1 MAAVPSPEL
10 SSVRGVYICSCGP
23 TQMPGSGTS
32 AFRCSWESHPA
43 SVDLKWGLAY
53 VANRS
58 SKWRFDLSLDAKWE
72 RWWSMNDLFRDT
84 NSLSL
89 LDKCIA
95 AVIGILLIHGAF
107 HLLERTLPQRF
118 GKADSR
124 YKVRKFVVFTGYLSI
139 LLFLT
144 ILFEDRLGRLSF
156 ALGVAGAGVAVALQ
170 DVLASI
176 AGAFSI
182 GFSKL
187 YAVGDRV
194 QIGDIRGDVID
205 IGLLR
210 TTLMETGNWVSKDL
224 YNGRIVRIPNS
235 AVLKGSVF
243 NYSQGFQFIW
253 DEIKVLFTTDSDCLL
268 AKEVLLRVAKEAVG
282 EYLVEA
288 QTSWKIV
295 SDNFRSANPP
305 LEPTVALAVNGG
317 SLEFGVS
324 YVVDYTKR
332 TAMQDRLFT
341 NIVQE
346 VANSKGRLEW
356 ATSTACPTVQ
366 LVAPPST
373 DGFPSASSQ
382 GTGKAA
388 GAR

>member
-1 MAAVPSPEL
+1 
-10 SSVRGVYICSCGP
+10 
-23 TQMPGSGTS
+23 
-32 AFRCSWESHPA
+32 
-43 SVDLKWGLAY
+43 
-53 VANRS
+53 
-58 SKWRFDLSLDAKWE
+58 
-72 RWWSMNDLFRDT
+72 MNDLYRQAV
-84 NSLSL
+84 SLSFFA
-89 LDKCIA
+89 KGA
-95 AVIGILLIHGAF
+95 AATVGVLTIHAAF
-107 HLLERTLPQRF
+107 RVLEKTLPQRF
-118 GKADSR
+118 GRADAR
-124 YKVRKFVVFTGYLSI
+124 YKVRKLIVFSGYFSI
-139 LLFLT
+139 LLFLA

-156 ALGVAGAGVAVALQ
+156 AIGVVGAGVAVALQ
-170 DVLASI
+170 DVVASI

-194 QIGDIRGDVID
+194 QIGDTRGDVID

-210 TTLMETGNWVSKDL
+210 TTLMETGNWVSRDL
-224 YNGRIVRIPNS
+224 YNGRIARIPNS
-235 AVLKGSVF
+235 TVLRGSVF

-268 AKEVLLRVAKEAVG
+268 AKEILLRVSKDAVG
-282 EYLVEA
+282 EYMVEA

-305 LEPTVALAVNGG
+305 LEPTVSLAVNGG

-373 DGFPSASSQ
+373 DRFPSASRQ
-382 GTGKAA
+382 GTGKPA